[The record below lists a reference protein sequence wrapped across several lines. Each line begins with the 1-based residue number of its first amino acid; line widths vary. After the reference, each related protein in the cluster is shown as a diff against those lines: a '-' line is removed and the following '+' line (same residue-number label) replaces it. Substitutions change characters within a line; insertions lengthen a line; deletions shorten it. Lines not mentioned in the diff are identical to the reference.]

1 MLSINN
7 FHLSKQSF
15 YSAAVRIYP
24 FRRSYPY
31 SMKFKLK
38 LIALWASLLLLSGCK
53 AAPVY
58 DPDPEPVPL
67 PAIMY
72 HSILKSQSRA
82 GTYVVSPSVFRED
95 MLYLLDNGY
104 ETVFIEDLIEHTE
117 GDDLP
122 EKPVLVTLDDG
133 YLNNLTYILP
143 ILEEL
148 DIKAVISVVG
158 SYTVTFS
165 ETPDPNPNYAH
176 LSYEDINAITASGHV
191 EIQNHSYDMHSQ
203 SPRFGSKR
211 RKGEASQ
218 SYKAFFCGDCIKLQ
232 QLLKDKCGITP
243 TAYTYPFG
251 AITPDTTEY
260 LKELGFKASLG
271 CEEKCNYITRD
282 PECLFLLGRYN
293 RPSGISTWEF
303 MQRALKGSAK

>member
-1 MLSINN
+1 M
-7 FHLSKQSF
+7 SKCPLRC
-15 YSAAVRIYP
+15 AAVCIYSLSP
-24 FRRSYPY
+24 SYPY
-31 SMKFKLK
+31 PMKCKLK
-38 LIALWASLLLLSGCK
+38 LMALWAALVMLSGCGVY
-53 AAPVY
+53 PVY
-58 DPDPEPVPL
+58 DPAPEPVPL

-72 HSILKSQSRA
+72 HSILKSRSGA
-82 GTYVVSPSVFRED
+82 YIVSPSVFRED

-104 ETVFIEDLIEHTE
+104 ETVFIEDLIEYTE
-117 GDDLP
+117 GDGLP

-158 SYTVTFS
+158 SYTAAFS
-165 ETPDPNPNYAH
+165 ETPDPNPSYAH
-176 LSYEDINAITASGHV
+176 LSYEDIKAVTASGHV

-211 RKGEASQ
+211 RQGEDIQ

-232 QLLKDKCGITP
+232 QLLEDKCGITP

-251 AITPDTTEY
+251 AVTGDTTEY

-282 PECLFLLGRYN
+282 PDCLFLLGRYN
-293 RPSGISTWEF
+293 RPGGISTWEF

>member
-1 MLSINN
+1 ML
-7 FHLSKQSF
+7 
-15 YSAAVRIYP
+15 
-24 FRRSYPY
+24 
-31 SMKFKLK
+31 
-38 LIALWASLLLLSGCK
+38 ALTGCK

-82 GTYVVSPSVFRED
+82 GTYVVSPAVFRED
-95 MLYLLDNGY
+95 MQYLLDNGY
-104 ETVFIEDLIEHTE
+104 ETVFIEDLIQYTE

-122 EKPVLVTLDDG
+122 EKPVMVTLDDG

-191 EIQNHSYDMHSQ
+191 EIQNHSYNMHSQ

-211 RKGEASQ
+211 RQGENSQ

-260 LKELGFKASLG
+260 LKELGFKASLS

-293 RPSGISTWEF
+293 RPSGISNREF
-303 MQRALKGSAK
+303 MKKALKGSVK

>member
-82 GTYVVSPSVFRED
+82 GTYVVSPAVFRED
-95 MLYLLDNGY
+95 MQYLLDNGY
-104 ETVFIEDLIEHTE
+104 ETVFIEDLIEYTE

-122 EKPVLVTLDDG
+122 EKPVMVTLDDG

-148 DIKAVISVVG
+148 
-158 SYTVTFS
+158 T
-165 ETPDPNPNYAH
+165 
-176 LSYEDINAITASGHV
+176 
-191 EIQNHSYDMHSQ
+191 
-203 SPRFGSKR
+203 
-211 RKGEASQ
+211 
-218 SYKAFFCGDCIKLQ
+218 
-232 QLLKDKCGITP
+232 
-243 TAYTYPFG
+243 
-251 AITPDTTEY
+251 
-260 LKELGFKASLG
+260 
-271 CEEKCNYITRD
+271 
-282 PECLFLLGRYN
+282 
-293 RPSGISTWEF
+293 
-303 MQRALKGSAK
+303 

>member
-1 MLSINN
+1 MLYYFTVRAHHITRVR
-7 FHLSKQSF
+7 
-15 YSAAVRIYP
+15 SAYTFVMKANRIAN
-24 FRRSYPY
+24 
-31 SMKFKLK
+31 
-38 LIALWASLLLLSGCK
+38 IILLLALLAITGCK

-82 GTYVVSPSVFRED
+82 GTYVVSPAVFRED
-95 MLYLLDNGY
+95 MQYLLDNGY
-104 ETVFIEDLIEHTE
+104 ETVFIEDLIEYTE

-122 EKPVLVTLDDG
+122 EKPVMVTLDDG

-191 EIQNHSYDMHSQ
+191 EIQNHSYNMHSQ
-203 SPRFGSKR
+203 SPGSKR
-211 RKGEASQ
+211 RQGENSQ

-260 LKELGFKASLG
+260 LKELGFKASLS

-293 RPSGISTWEF
+293 RPSGISTREF
-303 MQRALKGSAK
+303 MKKALKGSVK

>member
-1 MLSINN
+1 MLS
-7 FHLSKQSF
+7 
-15 YSAAVRIYP
+15 P
-24 FRRSYPY
+24 
-31 SMKFKLK
+31 
-38 LIALWASLLLLSGCK
+38 
-53 AAPVY
+53 
-58 DPDPEPVPL
+58 
-67 PAIMY
+67 
-72 HSILKSQSRA
+72 
-82 GTYVVSPSVFRED
+82 
-95 MLYLLDNGY
+95 
-104 ETVFIEDLIEHTE
+104 EDLIEYTE

-122 EKPVLVTLDDG
+122 EKPVMVTLDDG

-191 EIQNHSYDMHSQ
+191 EIQNHSYNMHSQ

-211 RKGEASQ
+211 RQGENSQ

-260 LKELGFKASLG
+260 LKELGFKASLS

-293 RPSGISTWEF
+293 RPSGISTREF
-303 MQRALKGSAK
+303 MKKALKGSVK